1 MPLNQPLLGYQSH
14 LALNTACRLNN
25 VSAPFLSLHNDI
37 YMYMYVHPQVL
48 SPLLSAW
55 SDSTFVLSVISFTK
69 WSFL

>member
-25 VSAPFLSLHNDI
+25 VSAPFLSLYNDI
-37 YMYMYVHPQVL
+37 YRYMYRYVHPQVL

-55 SDSTFVLSVISFTK
+55 SDSTFSN
-69 WSFL
+69 FLY